1 MKIIIKKKNVYG
13 ENRYYPICKDAK
25 LFAEIAGT
33 VTLTLDNLQ
42 RIRDMGFKL
51 ELAQEE
57 IN

>member
-13 ENRYYPICKDAK
+13 DNKYYPICKDAK

-33 VTLTLDNLQ
+33 VTLTLDNLE
-42 RIRDMGFKL
+42 RIQDMGFKL

>member
-13 ENRYYPICKDAK
+13 DNKYYPICKDAK

-33 VTLTLDNLQ
+33 VTLTLDNLE
-42 RIRDMGFKL
+42 RIQDMGFKL
-51 ELAQEE
+51 ALAQEE